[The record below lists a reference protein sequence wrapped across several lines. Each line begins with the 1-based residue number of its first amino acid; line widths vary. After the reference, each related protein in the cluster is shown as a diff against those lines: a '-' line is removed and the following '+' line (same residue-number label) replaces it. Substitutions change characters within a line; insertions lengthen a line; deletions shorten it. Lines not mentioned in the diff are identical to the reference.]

1 MMEQKTVL
9 IVDDMPENIKL
20 ISQLLR
26 GTCKTKVATN
36 GEKAVEI
43 ASMDTPPDLILLD
56 VQMPGMSG
64 FEVCKILK
72 DQEST
77 RDIPIIFFTSPCDVK
92 DEQRGF
98 ELGAVDFI
106 NKPVSPPILSA
117 RVHTHLRTK
126 ETDDA
131 LKHQTDILDVALL
144 AMGSLAETRNNE
156 TRNHILRTA
165 HFVRTPAEQLRETSP
180 FRETLTADYIKRLHK
195 SAPLHDIG
203 KTAVPESILL
213 KPGKLTAE
221 EFEVVKK
228 HTIYGRDAILSA
240 GRELN
245 VSSPYLKMAAEIA
258 CSHHEHWD
266 GSGYPDG
273 LSGNEIPIPGVV
285 MAVADVYDALV
296 TYRVYKPAFSHE
308 VAIEIIKG
316 ARGTQFEPDVVDA
329 FLAAEADFRKITLQ
343 FSGFEEERKAL

>member
-1 MMEQKTVL
+1 MEQKTVL

-20 ISQLLR
+20 ISQLLK

-36 GEKAVEI
+36 GEKALEI
-43 ASMDTPPDLILLD
+43 ASMATPPDLILLD
-56 VQMPGMSG
+56 IQMPGMSG
-64 FEVCKILK
+64 YDVCKTLK
-72 DQEST
+72 DQEGT
-77 RDIPIIFFTSPCDVK
+77 RDIPVIFFTSPCDVK

-117 RVHTHLRTK
+117 RVQTHLRLK
-126 ETDDA
+126 ESADA
-131 LKHQTDILDVALL
+131 LNHQTDILDVTLL

-165 HFVRTPAEQLRETSP
+165 HFVRTLAEQLKETPP
-180 FRETLTADYIKRLHK
+180 FRDILTPDYIQRLHK

-213 KPGKLTAE
+213 KPGKLTPE
-221 EFEVVKK
+221 EFEEVKK
-228 HTIYGRDAILSA
+228 HTLYGRDAIRDA
-240 GRELN
+240 EQELN
-245 VSSPYLKMAAEIA
+245 VSSPYLEMAAEIA
-258 CSHHEHWD
+258 CSHHEYWD

-273 LSGNEIPIPGVV
+273 LSGNDIPFPARL

-308 VAIEIIKG
+308 VATEIIKG

-329 FLAAEADFRKITLQ
+329 FLASEADFQKIALH
-343 FSGFEEERKAL
+343 FAGFEKEHNTL